1 MDRTRSWT
9 ALEVLSIFDEL
20 YGYPL
25 FVPLMNR
32 YVNVNE
38 FPDMDD
44 AFQSLGLVASEGDVM
59 LSDDAD
65 QRSLR
70 DLIMFIPSQ

>member
-1 MDRTRSWT
+1 MDRTRAWT

-32 YVNVNE
+32 YVNANE
-38 FPDMDD
+38 FPDMADT
-44 AFQSLGLVASEGDVM
+44 FQSLGLVVNEGDVM
-59 LSDDAD
+59 LTDDAD
-65 QRSLR
+65 HRSLR
-70 DLIMFIPSQ
+70 DTIMFIPNQ